1 MFLFIFTILFMMFLF
16 LLAGLC
22 IGASDSFL
30 EGYREGT
37 FVWESTGKNM
47 SPGYQGWAPGYP
59 LTNCVTEKYDCM
71 SNDYCNISILHG
83 CMDMDFA
90 WIDTSCSSNFG
101 GICELQPTDFSKF

>member
-1 MFLFIFTILFMMFLF
+1 MILFMMLLF
-16 LLAGLC
+16 LLSGLW

-59 LTNCVTEKYDCM
+59 LTNCVTENYDCVM
-71 SNDYCNISILHG
+71 ITVTYP
-83 CMDMDFA
+83 FPA